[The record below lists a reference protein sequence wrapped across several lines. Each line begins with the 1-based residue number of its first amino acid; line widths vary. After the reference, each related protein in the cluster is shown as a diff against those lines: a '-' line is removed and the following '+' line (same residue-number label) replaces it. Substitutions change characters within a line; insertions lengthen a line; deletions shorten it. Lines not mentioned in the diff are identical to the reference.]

1 MATLVMS
8 PMTPKA
14 GCGSLTTEKTTAA
27 MNPTEERMK
36 TMTMLILRRLSG
48 VDKYR

>member
-1 MATLVMS
+1 
-8 PMTPKA
+8 
-14 GCGSLTTEKTTAA
+14 